1 MLRDAA
7 ETAATQLRSQTPP
20 RAVLKKASL
29 HYSQRT
35 PPPCFIEEVN
45 DYMGQESHP
54 VANRCFSVLIPRRF
68 KRPVDEHGPPDHVF
82 FRNKTPKAT
91 VQAHIAV
98 VSHREIM
105 IGRHYEIVALNVH
118 WQFLFPRWI
127 DVVRFRRRHR
137 RKIIAIRIRNRI

>member
-45 DYMGQESHP
+45 DYMRQESHP

-68 KRPVDEHGPPDHVF
+68 KRPVDENGPPDHVF

-91 VQAHIAV
+91 VQAHNAV
-98 VSHREIM
+98 VSLCVFKQKTA
-105 IGRHYEIVALNVH
+105 YEIVTLNVH
-118 WQFLFPRWI
+118 RQFLFP
-127 DVVRFRRRHR
+127 
-137 RKIIAIRIRNRI
+137 